1 MNTLYGDKDAKHTKS
16 RGTQDVSVLKWEEVT
31 RLIRTEFNLLQS
43 LFIII
48 LLNMDSL
55 LKPLNRKKASFGRH
69 ETFALR
75 YSWLTKGF
83 QAFERNKSIFSSDE
97 STIELGVGKN
107 MVNAI
112 KYWLR
117 ASAML
122 LDKDEGLVA
131 SALGKYLLSDEGWD
145 PYLEDEATLWL
156 IHWQLATNA
165 ELATA
170 WYWFFN
176 YYHKSEF
183 TSEDVAESL
192 ANFVQNNFTGKHSER
207 TVKQDTSMILR
218 MYCPSKANP
227 KAQEENLDAPLI
239 TLKLITALDGPN
251 SYRSNA
257 SHQPG
262 LPINLIGYAVNEVF
276 NQRNVEYMP
285 IADLMYGQKNGI
297 ALGSI
302 FRLTE
307 SALLAK
313 LENLVKTYPNIFQ
326 INETA
331 GINQLYR
338 QDFNV
343 VSLDFLRKH
352 YQAAI

>member
-1 MNTLYGDKDAKHTKS
+1 
-16 RGTQDVSVLKWEEVT
+16 
-31 RLIRTEFNLLQS
+31 
-43 LFIII
+43 
-48 LLNMDSL
+48 MDSP
-55 LKPLNRKKASFGRH
+55 LKPLIPKRASFGRH

-83 QAFERNKSIFSSDE
+83 QAFEKNKLIFSSDE
-97 STIELGVGKN
+97 ATIELGVGKN

-117 ASAML
+117 ASSML
-122 LDKDEGLVA
+122 LDTDEGLEA
-131 SALGKYLLSDEGWD
+131 SDLGKAIFADDGWD
-145 PYLEDEATLWL
+145 SYLEDEATLWL

-176 YYHKSEF
+176 CYHKAEL
-183 TSEDVAESL
+183 TSEDAAESL
-192 ANFVQNNFTGKHSER
+192 AEFVLNNLKGKHSER
-207 TVKQDTSMILR
+207 TVKHEVSMILR
-218 MYCPSKANP
+218 MYCPSNSHAKSI
-227 KAQEENLDAPLI
+227 EESLDSPLAS
-239 TLKLITALDGPN
+239 LKLVEAVKDQHI
-251 SYRSNA
+251 YRSYG
-257 SHQPG
+257 SLQPS
-262 LPINLIGYAVNEVF
+262 LPIELIGYAANEIF
-276 NQRNVEYMP
+276 NQLQTETVP

-297 ALGSI
+297 ALGSV

-313 LENLVKTYPNIFQ
+313 LEDLVKAYPNIFQ

-338 QDFNV
+338 QDSTTE
-343 VSLDFLRKH
+343 SLTFLRH
-352 YQAAI
+352 YYQPTR

>member
-1 MNTLYGDKDAKHTKS
+1 M
-16 RGTQDVSVLKWEEVT
+16 
-31 RLIRTEFNLLQS
+31 LITIE
-43 LFIII
+43 
-48 LLNMDSL
+48 NMDSL
-55 LKPLNRKKASFGRH
+55 LKPLNPKKASFGRH

-83 QAFERNKSIFSSDE
+83 QAFNDNKNREIFSSDDA
-97 STIELGVGKN
+97 TIELGVGKN

-117 ASAML
+117 ASSML
-122 LDKDEGLVA
+122 LDTDEGLVA
-131 SALGKYLLSDEGWD
+131 SELGKAIFADDGWD

-156 IHWQLATNA
+156 IHWRLATNA

-176 YYHKSEF
+176 CYHKAEF
-183 TSEDVAESL
+183 TSEDATESL
-192 ANFVQNNFTGKHSER
+192 TDFVRNSFSGKHSER
-207 TVKQDTSMILR
+207 TVKQEVAMILR
-218 MYCPSKANP
+218 MYCPP
-227 KAQEENLDAPLI
+227 KGNLKSHEEILDAPL
-239 TLKLITALDGPN
+239 TSLKLITAVEG
-251 SYRSNA
+251 SHIYRSYANQ
-257 SHQPG
+257 QPS
-262 LPINLIGYAVNEVF
+262 LPVGLIGYAVNEVF
-276 NQRNVEYMP
+276 NQREVEYLP
-285 IADLMYGQKNGI
+285 IADLMYGQKSGI

-313 LENLVKTYPNIFQ
+313 LENLVKAYPNIFQ

-338 QDFNV
+338 QDRNAG
-343 VSLDFLRKH
+343 SLDFLQKH
-352 YQAAI
+352 YQPAI

>member
-1 MNTLYGDKDAKHTKS
+1 M
-16 RGTQDVSVLKWEEVT
+16 Q
-31 RLIRTEFNLLQS
+31 I
-43 LFIII
+43 
-48 LLNMDSL
+48 L
-55 LKPLNRKKASFGRH
+55 LKPINPKKASFGRH

-83 QAFERNKSIFSSDE
+83 QAFEKNQSIFTSDDA
-97 STIELGVGKN
+97 TIELGVGKN

-122 LDKDEGLVA
+122 LDSDQGLET
-131 SALGKYLLSDEGWD
+131 SALGEAIFSDNGWD

-176 YYHKSEF
+176 CYHKAEF
-183 TSEDVAESL
+183 TTDNAMDFLAE
-192 ANFVQNNFTGKHSER
+192 FVRNNLNGKHSER
-207 TVKQDTSMILR
+207 TVRQEVAMILR
-218 MYCPSKANP
+218 MYCQSKVND
-227 KAQEENLDAPLI
+227 KSIEDTLDSPLA
-239 TLKLITALDGPN
+239 TLKLITIGEDPYL
-251 SYRSNA
+251 YRSYGNLRA
-257 SHQPG
+257 S
-262 LPINLIGYAVNEVF
+262 LPIELIGYATNEIF
-276 NQRNVEYMP
+276 NQRQTEYLP

-297 ALGSI
+297 ALGSV

-313 LENLVKTYPNIFQ
+313 LENLVKAFPNIFQ

-331 GINQLYR
+331 GVNQLYR
-338 QDFNV
+338 QDNTTE
-343 VSLDFLRKH
+343 SLTFLRSY
-352 YQAAI
+352 YQPIS